1 MENSKVKIIFFG
13 SGAFAVPVLEALCL
27 SPKIQMCGIVT
38 QPDKPAGRKMVLTP
52 TPVGRWCD
60 MHGIECRR
68 VPNVNAPEFFE
79 SLKAES
85 PDMIVVVSFGQL
97 LREELLNLPRFC
109 CLNVHAS
116 LLPKYRGASPI
127 TSAVLNGERES
138 GVSFMHMDKGL
149 DTGAVFES
157 HRLALPPDIRADTL
171 EARLS
176 GVAAEKIVACI
187 MNITEHHLEAVPQ
200 NHDAAT
206 VSKKIRKG
214 NGSIKWA
221 ESAMVIDRRLRA
233 FYPWPGV
240 CFRLALPD
248 RAVNVKITAG
258 RFIPSSVHVS
268 SPGTPATTPGTILKL
283 AKEGMTAACG
293 AGAILIE
300 RVIPEGKK
308 EMNAADFARGF
319 RLAVGDVLADGP
331 EYPPKNK

>member
-1 MENSKVKIIFFG
+1 MENSKVKIFFFG

-27 SPKIQMCGIVT
+27 NPKIQMAGIVT
-38 QPDKPAGRKMVLTP
+38 QPDKPAGRKMILTP

-68 VPNVNAPEFFE
+68 APNVNVPEFLE
-79 SLKAES
+79 TLQAEA
-85 PDMIVVVSFGQL
+85 PDIIVVVSFGQL
-97 LREELLNLPRFC
+97 LREALLNLPKFC

-138 GVSFMHMDKGL
+138 GVCFMHMDKGL

-157 HRLALPPDIRADTL
+157 HRLALPPDIRTDAL
-171 EARLS
+171 ESRLS
-176 GVAAEKIVACI
+176 GLAAEKIVSCI
-187 MNITEHHLEAVPQ
+187 VNIAERHLEAVPQ

-214 NGSIKWA
+214 DGSIKWA
-221 ESAMVIDRRLRA
+221 ESAMVIDRRIRA

-258 RFIPSSVHVS
+258 RLIPSSGHVS
-268 SPGTPATTPGTILKL
+268 SPGTPVTPGTILKL

-308 EMNAADFARGF
+308 EMGAADFARGF
-319 RLAVGDVLADGP
+319 RLAAGDVLADGP

>member
-1 MENSKVKIIFFG
+1 MENSKVKIFFFG

-27 SPKIQMCGIVT
+27 NPKIQMAGIVT
-38 QPDKPAGRKMVLTP
+38 QPDKPAGRKMILTP

-68 VPNVNAPEFFE
+68 APNVNVPEFLE
-79 SLKAES
+79 TLQAEA
-85 PDMIVVVSFGQL
+85 PDIIVVVSFGQL
-97 LREELLNLPRFC
+97 LREALLNLPKFC

-127 TSAVLNGERES
+127 TSVVLNGEHES
-138 GVSFMHMDKGL
+138 GVCFMRMDKGL

-157 HRLALPPDIRADTL
+157 HRIALPPDIRTDTL

-176 GVAAEKIVACI
+176 GLAAEKIVSCI
-187 MNITEHHLEAVPQ
+187 LNITQHHLEALPQ

-214 NGSIKWA
+214 DGSMKWA
-221 ESAMVIDRRLRA
+221 ESAMVIDRKIRA
-233 FYPWPGV
+233 FHPWPGV
-240 CFRLALPD
+240 CFRLTLPE
-248 RAVNVKITAG
+248 RMVNVKITAG
-258 RFIPSSVHVS
+258 RFLPPPLLEP
-268 SPGTPATTPGTILKL
+268 PGMHAKPGTILKL
-283 AKEGMTAACG
+283 AKEGVVVACG

-308 EMNAADFARGF
+308 EMSAGDFARGF
-319 RLAVGDVLADGP
+319 RLAADDIFADGP
-331 EYPPKNK
+331 VYPPKNK